1 MLMHATED
9 ALAQISDALAS
20 LAEGLQRMRSAP
32 GLEPITRSV
41 SATDA
46 SAGACPVSAADLAV
60 AARRYLKLRR
70 QRDEL
75 CPGLFEDPAWDILL
89 DLYAAKVEARIIYVT
104 SACIAASVPPTTALR
119 MISRLVDLQWISQS
133 ADRVDGR
140 RKVVAI
146 TSSGENVVKRFL
158 CSLVGNQ

>member
-32 GLEPITRSV
+32 RLEPITRSV
-41 SATDA
+41 TTMDA
-46 SAGACPVSAADLAV
+46 SVDECPISEAGLAV

-89 DLYAAKVEARIIYVT
+89 DLYAAKVEGGIIYVS

-119 MISRLVDLQWISQS
+119 MISRLVDLQWITQS
-133 ADRVDGR
+133 ADRVDG
-140 RKVVAI
+140 VAK
-146 TSSGENVVKRFL
+146 SLPSLLLVKTW
-158 CSLVGNQ
+158 